1 MVLTAVGASYG
12 MAKSGIGVMA
22 TGILRPDN
30 VMQSEF
36 VLVLPENI
44 SGHTFA

>member
-1 MVLTAVGASYG
+1 MVFTAMGASYG

-22 TGILRPDN
+22 VGILRPEK

-36 VLVLPENI
+36 GFQVLPGN
-44 SGHTFA
+44 